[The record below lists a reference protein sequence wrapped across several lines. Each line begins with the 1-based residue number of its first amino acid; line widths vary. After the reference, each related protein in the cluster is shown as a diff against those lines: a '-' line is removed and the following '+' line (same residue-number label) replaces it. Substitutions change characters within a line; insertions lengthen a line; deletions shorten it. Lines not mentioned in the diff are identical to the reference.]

1 MNIGPIRPLF
11 YVDLN
16 ASPIGLVYMV
26 DLDRPIRRKSKSTPH
41 IGQSKKTNIQIN
53 GHIGILTYWHIALI
67 WTINVNIFF

>member
-16 ASPIGLVYMV
+16 STPIGQVYMV

-41 IGQSKKTNIQIN
+41 I
-53 GHIGILTYWHIALI
+53 ALI
-67 WTINVNIFF
+67 WTI